1 MSINFITTAAY
12 FIPNFTNE
20 ILKIRETEYIYSL
33 AKVFSYNLPVYGV
46 VSETNN
52 NEFHPYIRFPYKYI
66 CNISNSIELNA
77 FTKSDKEYVAL
88 QSIINKMNCEDDDWV
103 IKITGRYLIIDDT
116 LINNVKKSR
125 SIVKAFIYKICE
137 NNMVTYFYAIRFN
150 LLKKLLEE
158 NVSCLNSGNIEAY
171 FYIKLHHYLN
181 ENEIVYLDKLGIFT
195 NINNENNYTC
205 I

>member
-12 FIPNFTNE
+12 FIPKFTNE

-33 AKVFSYNLPVYGV
+33 AKIFSYNVPVYGV
-46 VSETNN
+46 VSETHNC
-52 NEFHPYIRFPYKYI
+52 EFYPYTKFPYNLI
-66 CNISNSIELNA
+66 CNISNSNQLDA

-88 QSIINKMNCEDDDWV
+88 QSIINKMNCNNDEWI
-103 IKITGRYLIIDDT
+103 IKVTGRYLITDDI
-116 LINNVKKSR
+116 LINRVKESN
-125 SIVKAFIYKICE
+125 STVKAFIYKICE
-137 NNMVTYFYAIRFN
+137 NNMVTYFYAMRFS

-171 FYIKLHHYLN
+171 FYIKLHQYLN

-195 NINNENNYTC
+195 NINNENNYTY